1 MFASLDQIIK
11 KNHIGMTNNLINIE
25 KPIKYVYLN
34 QKKIRKE
41 DQKIKIKKEKTKTN
55 SETEDI
61 NFIIT

>member
-1 MFASLDQIIK
+1 
-11 KNHIGMTNNLINIE
+11 MTNNLINIE